1 MRVVLQHSF
10 ILHTRP
16 FNETSLILDTF
27 TQSHGRVHLLAKGV
41 RLARSPYRGLL
52 RPFTPLLISWA
63 GKTELMSL
71 SRAEPAGAPL
81 DLTGNSL
88 LTGLYL
94 NELLVRLLPRFDAYS
109 AVFNAYQET
118 LRALL
123 NDSHQERHLRLLE
136 RTLLME
142 LGYGF
147 SLDKETGNGKT
158 ILSDQFYLFIPG
170 HGLNRCRS
178 DDSADMIFKG
188 KSLLALHRGSL
199 LDPEDLRHAKRLHRL
214 AIAFLLGNDTLRS
227 RDLFRKPVLPFD
239 PFMPNE
245 TTVEA

>member
-27 TQSHGRVHLLAKGV
+27 TQLHGRVQLLAKGA

-71 SRAEPAGAPL
+71 SRAEPAGTPL
-81 DLTGNSL
+81 ALAGNSL

-94 NELLVRLLPRFDAYS
+94 NELLVRLLPRFDAYP
-109 AVFNAYQET
+109 AVFNAYEET
-118 LRALL
+118 LRALIH
-123 NDSHQERHLRLLE
+123 DSHQEPHLRLLE
-136 RTLLME
+136 KTLLME

-147 SLDKETGNGKT
+147 ALDKETGNGKA
-158 ILSDQFYLFIPG
+158 ILDDQFYLFIPG
-170 HGLNRCRS
+170 LGLNRCS
-178 DDSADMIFKG
+178 PDDSADTIFKG
-188 KSLLALHRGSL
+188 KSLLALHQGSL
-199 LDPEDLRHAKRLHRL
+199 LDPEDLRNAKRLNRL
-214 AIAFLLGNDTLRS
+214 AIAFLLGNHTLRS
-227 RDLFRKPVLPFD
+227 RDFFKKPMLPC
-239 PFMPNE
+239 PKATITAPPH
-245 TTVEA
+245 